1 MLLQQHTYNGLARPA
16 KNSGNGLAGM
26 YIVLVYG
33 HRVRDMLLLMTTMM
47 IMHCF
52 LISHPGCCIDIRDSN
67 TNMKFSYL

>member
-1 MLLQQHTYNGLARPA
+1 
-16 KNSGNGLAGM
+16 M